1 MEEGSIFQKIIAR
14 TLSGLSDR
22 PEFDAKTIKALKQ
35 IADEGQL
42 SKADLIRTAI
52 TQEGSDETAT
62 TDNPEH

>member
-14 TLSGLSDR
+14 TLSDLSDR
-22 PEFDAKTIKALKQ
+22 PEFNVKIIKALKQ

-42 SKADLIRTAI
+42 DKADAIKTAI
-52 TQEGSDETAT
+52 SQEYSDETAT